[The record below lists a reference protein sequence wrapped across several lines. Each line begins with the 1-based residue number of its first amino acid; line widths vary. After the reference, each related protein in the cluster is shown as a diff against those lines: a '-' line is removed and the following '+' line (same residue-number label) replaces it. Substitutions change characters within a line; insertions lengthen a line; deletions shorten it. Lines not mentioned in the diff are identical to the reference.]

1 MFRGQS
7 LHNLDSKG
15 RLRLPVRFRD
25 ALKDDFKDDSQV
37 VITTWDKC
45 LIAYPVPIWRQIEEK
60 VMSLPT
66 IDPRVR
72 EFMRYFISGAQ
83 SCPFDKQ
90 GRILIPQYMRQFAK
104 LDKEVLLAGML
115 KSFEIWNKD
124 RWDEEM
130 ERTRPAMSD
139 ISEKM
144 AEFGI

>member
-7 LHNLDSKG
+7 IHNLDAKG

-25 ALKDDFKDDSQV
+25 ALRDVFKDDSQV
-37 VITTWDKC
+37 MITTLDKC
-45 LIAYPVPIWRQIEEK
+45 LIAYPMPIWKQIEEK
-60 VMSLPT
+60 VIELPT
-66 IDPRVR
+66 IDPKVR

-83 SCPFDKQ
+83 ACPFDKQ
-90 GRILIPQYMRQFAK
+90 GRVLIPQYMRQFAK

-139 ISEKM
+139 ISRKM